1 MGKSFSVWITSG
13 QDAESGRDIE
23 TSNEEGLSSADG
35 QPSFSSISV
44 NEKTTGFAH
53 NVLGIEPST
62 LRYIGAVFKKDV
74 EKVDGIS

>member
-1 MGKSFSVWITSG
+1 MKTQRVWISSG
-13 QDAESGRDIE
+13 QDAESGDDVE
-23 TSNEEGLSSADG
+23 ASNEEGLSSTDG

-62 LRYIGAVFKKDV
+62 LKYIGAVFKKDV